1 MSEIIRGLEGVIAN
15 QTKISSIID
24 DRLTYVGYD
33 IGDLAENASFEEVIY
48 LLWYYRLPNQR
59 ELSIFKEHLNR
70 EMKLGHSIIASLAV
84 IAHEQVHPMS
94 VMRTMVSMLG
104 VYDIDSEGDSN
115 LSNYSKAMKLV
126 AKMPALVAAYSRM
139 RKDEVPIEPRKD
151 LSLAGNFLYML
162 SGEEPSELHEK
173 AMNRALVLHAEHE
186 MNASTFS
193 ARVCVATLS
202 DFYSGVTAA
211 IGSLKGALH
220 GGANEQVMVMLAEI
234 GDVKNVEDYLDNKLA
249 KKEKIMGFGHRV
261 YESGDPRAKYLRDMC
276 EELTSVTGETK
287 WYDISVAVEKY
298 VLEKKGLKPNV
309 DFYSATVYHCMGI
322 DKDLFTPIFTVSRI
336 AGWSAHIIE
345 QYEDNRL
352 IRPRAEYIGQ
362 IGNTYIP
369 VNER

>member
-1 MSEIIRGLEGVIAN
+1 
-15 QTKISSIID
+15 
-24 DRLTYVGYD
+24 
-33 IGDLAENASFEEVIY
+33 
-48 LLWYYRLPNQR
+48 
-59 ELSIFKEHLNR
+59 
-70 EMKLGHSIIASLAV
+70 
-84 IAHEQVHPMS
+84 
-94 VMRTMVSMLG
+94 
-104 VYDIDSEGDSN
+104 
-115 LSNYSKAMKLV
+115 
-126 AKMPALVAAYSRM
+126 
-139 RKDEVPIEPRKD
+139 
-151 LSLAGNFLYML
+151 ML

-234 GDVKNVEDYLDNKLA
+234 GDVKNVEAYLDNKLA